1 MQDGDH
7 PKRLFLRR
15 ICHQIIPYSKKS
27 YRTIREIRAAVST
40 MRKRNEPIQSAVK
53 IGDYPVGCSDIVLGN
68 SIPNLVEIFF
78 RFWVKNKP
86 VQELT
91 L

>member
-1 MQDGDH
+1 
-7 PKRLFLRR
+7 
-15 ICHQIIPYSKKS
+15 
-27 YRTIREIRAAVST
+27 
-40 MRKRNEPIQSAVK
+40 MRKRNEPLQSAVK

>member
-1 MQDGDH
+1 
-7 PKRLFLRR
+7 
-15 ICHQIIPYSKKS
+15 
-27 YRTIREIRAAVST
+27 
-40 MRKRNEPIQSAVK
+40 MRKRNEPLQGAVK